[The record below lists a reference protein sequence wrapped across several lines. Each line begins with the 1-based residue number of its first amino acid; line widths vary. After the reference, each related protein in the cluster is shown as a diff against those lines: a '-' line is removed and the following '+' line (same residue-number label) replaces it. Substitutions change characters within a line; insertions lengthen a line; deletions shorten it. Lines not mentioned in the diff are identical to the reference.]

1 MYERMTA
8 IDADTK
14 QYLTAL
20 TTLGVG
26 ELKNIELTQGN
37 IILQVSNRKNMVDK
51 YDVAVVKHTID
62 FSKDTYSQAYN
73 NFSQY
78 VSENK
83 TLEGLEK
90 NAAKFGFNVQ
100 ERKDL
105 YNSEHNVVGLRSTR
119 DAMKWIFDAKAGEV
133 SPLYECGNNDHL
145 LVIALTKVHPEGYR
159 DFEDV
164 KDMVKEEVVRDKKF
178 TKAAEKLAGVKSI
191 ADAKAKGATVDS
203 VRQITFSAPA
213 FIQAAGA
220 SEPVLSGA
228 VASLKA
234 GDFCG
239 TPVKGNGAAYV
250 FQVLSKKQREGVKFD
265 AKQQQSQLQQRALQ
279 AASRYM
285 NELYFKANVKDNR
298 YLFF

>member
-1 MYERMTA
+1 M
-8 IDADTK
+8 
-14 QYLTAL
+14 
-20 TTLGVG
+20 
-26 ELKNIELTQGN
+26 KNIELTQGN
-37 IILQVSNRKNMVDK
+37 IVLQVTARKNMIDK

-83 TLEGLEK
+83 TIEDLEK
-90 NAAKFGFNVQ
+90 NAAKFGYNVQ

-105 YNSEHNVVGLRSTR
+105 YNSEHTVAGLRSTR

-159 DFEDV
+159 DLADV
-164 KDMVKEEVVRDKKF
+164 EDMVKPEVIRDKKF
-178 TKAAEKLAGVKSI
+178 EKLAAKLAGVKSI
-191 ADAKAKGATVDS
+191 DDAKAKGATVDS

-213 FIQAAGA
+213 FVQAAGA

-228 VASLKA
+228 VASMKA
-234 GDFCG
+234 GDF
-239 TPVKGNGAAYV
+239 TAAPIKGNGAAYV
-250 FQVLSKKQREGVKFD
+250 FQVLAKKEREGAKFD
-265 AKQQQSQLQQRALQ
+265 AKQQMAQLQQRALQ
-279 AASRYM
+279 AASRFM